1 MKNNKGF
8 VLSTYVYMLLVFFLL
23 MLTVMLSVLGNSKLL
38 ANKMK
43 EGLSKILGAN
53 GGTISIILKG
63 NKEDYTSPLAVWL
76 LHAGVAGAA
85 FAGLHRRDLKR
96 LAAQNKQNVR

>member
-43 EGLSKILGAN
+43 EGVVWQRE
-53 GGTISIILKG
+53 IIMKFL
-63 NKEDYTSPLAVWL
+63 V
-76 LHAGVAGAA
+76 
-85 FAGLHRRDLKR
+85 
-96 LAAQNKQNVR
+96 